1 MKDMMEMM
9 VDFRRVADHFGR
21 AIRKGTRIGCTPKRI
36 SELKPLR
43 VGTLLK
49 NKYKVEKLLF
59 WDGRDNRYLITN
71 IKDKGVYE
79 LKEFLH
85 NHGIEVERELTT
97 KQLRHRG
104 LVRRHDFFVEDA
116 RSYVVLDYER
126 APNLEDARTII
137 SERDL
142 LSIAFNLVDTLD
154 FLHRHWI
161 ACVNLSIR
169 NIRDLGETQQIVDF
183 SGCRLFRPPCT
194 EGFREARKRDF
205 LELLDLLERLILMSM
220 EESEDPSLLPFIKG
234 FEELVY
240 TPPVSAE
247 DFREGLFQCNI
258 MEVARRDDGVRCGE
272 YRGIWGYRRIWGY
285 RGMKRSNQF
294 LPHSPLEDISAHAD
308 I

>member
-9 VDFRRVADHFGR
+9 VDFKRVADHFGR
-21 AIRKGTRIGCTPKRI
+21 AFRKGTRIGGTPKGI

-49 NKYKVEKLLF
+49 DKYKVEKLLF
-59 WDGRDNRYLITN
+59 WDGRDNRYLITS

-79 LKEFLH
+79 LREFLH
-85 NHGIEVERELTT
+85 DHGIEVEREIIK
-97 KQLRHRG
+97 KQLRHRA
-104 LVRRHDFFVEDA
+104 LLRRHDFFVEDS
-116 RSYVVLDYER
+116 RRFVVQDYER
-126 APNLEDARTII
+126 APNLEDARTIL
-137 SERDL
+137 SERDI

-161 ACVNLSIR
+161 AHVDLSIR
-169 NIRDLGETQQIVDF
+169 NIRDLGETQKIVDF
-183 SGCRLFRPPCT
+183 SGCRLFRPPST

-205 LELLDLLERLILMSM
+205 LALLDLLERLIFMSM
-220 EESEDPSLLPFIKG
+220 EESKDPSLLPFIKG

-258 MEVARRDDGVRCGE
+258 MKAARRDDGVRYEEISGNM
-272 YRGIWGYRRIWGY
+272 GISRNEKMRSALVSYPLRRYIGAY
-285 RGMKRSNQF
+285 
-294 LPHSPLEDISAHAD
+294 
-308 I
+308 